1 MSPSRVKGYP
11 VLIIGAGRGGTALL
25 EMFLEYS
32 LVNVIGIV
40 DINLEMPGIVLAKQ
54 HGIPIYQDDIQGLT
68 ACKNFPDCIIYNLSH
83 DESIAEKA
91 AAILGGKRVTGGS
104 EVKLFWQ
111 IVTNLKEMKSEL
123 ETSQGQLQ
131 AIIHNVMDGIVTI
144 NSEGEIQGFNPAAE
158 AIFGYTQ
165 HEVFGKNVQMLMP
178 ESNRSLH
185 AGFLSRYIESGES
198 EILGIRGREMTALRK
213 NGEEFPME
221 ISASEMQLGGNRY
234 FIGII
239 RDITER
245 KRAEHK
251 IAHLAHFDSL
261 TDLPNRASLM
271 DILDHS
277 LALAKRNTQKMAVLF
292 LDLDGFKAIN
302 DTLGHQSGDALL
314 QGVSKRLKESIRD
327 SDSVARVGGD
337 EFILV
342 LENVESKENAQQ
354 VAVKIIAALAE
365 PFNLGV
371 QLGHVGGSIGIAM
384 FPDNAETKEAL
395 IKQADLAMYLAKQSG
410 KNTSRFYEEV
420 VEK

>member
-40 DINLEMPGIVLAKQ
+40 DINLDMPGILLAKQ
-54 HGIPIYQDDIQGLT
+54 HGIATYQDDIQGLA
-68 ACKNFPDCIIYNLSH
+68 ACKDYPDCIIYNLSH

-91 AAILGGKRVTGGS
+91 AAMLGGKRVTGGS

-111 IVTNLKEMKSEL
+111 IVTNLKEMKREL

-165 HEVFGKNVQMLMP
+165 REVLGKNMQMLMP
-178 ESNRSLH
+178 EPHRSLH
-185 AGFLSRYIESGES
+185 DGFLKRYVDSGES
-198 EILGIRGREMTALRK
+198 AILGIRGREMTALRK

-302 DTLGHQSGDALL
+302 DTLGHQSGDLLL

-327 SDSVARVGGD
+327 SDAVARVGGD

-342 LENVESKENAQQ
+342 LENVEFKESAQQ

-371 QLGHVGGSIGIAM
+371 QLGHVGGSIGISM
-384 FPDNAETKEAL
+384 FPDNAESKEAL